1 MTLQF
6 EEKWDRTISD
16 DDRKLFHNVYDQNP
30 VQEGKLLF
38 VPVRAA
44 FNHRD
49 HLLASVLIING
60 VEDWKLEDRLLHY
73 VEDENH
79 CRRKIYTRTSGAM
92 RTLPFHGRLCFI
104 LIRFVDRLLFTI
116 GKSYFTFTKNDKNI
130 IHIQLIFSFFRH

>member
-60 VEDWKLEDRLLHY
+60 VEDWKLEDRLLYY
-73 VEDENH
+73 VEDENIAEGRFTH
-79 CRRKIYTRTSGAM
+79 ELLVPSHSAVPWTFMFHPNSFRRPPALHNWK
-92 RTLPFHGRLCFI
+92 
-104 LIRFVDRLLFTI
+104 VLFS
-116 GKSYFTFTKNDKNI
+116 SYEK
-130 IHIQLIFSFFRH
+130 